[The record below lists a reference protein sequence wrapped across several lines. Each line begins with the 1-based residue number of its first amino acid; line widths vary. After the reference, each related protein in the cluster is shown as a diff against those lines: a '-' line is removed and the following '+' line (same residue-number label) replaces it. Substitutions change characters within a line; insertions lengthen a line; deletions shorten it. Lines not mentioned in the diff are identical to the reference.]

1 MLKELKRQRL
11 QTLARAFTE
20 KNNLT
25 VRLGETSATDLSN
38 IEIKHCDGEII
49 PGVPATPAECW
60 VALRSLDAHE
70 SAHVLFTAE
79 GVMEEARRKG
89 GLLLQ
94 HILNVLED
102 ARAERAMANAYPG
115 TLSWFRFTN
124 EYVYRN
130 RKDWGTGAA
139 AFMQGLCAYAVVGK
153 IPDALSQEAKDLIEK
168 CKPFV
173 DEARLAG
180 STWEVLDH
188 AEKIYTLAKD
198 AFPSPSLPPVA
209 MRGTNSPRE
218 APQGSLDPRKAP
230 KRRRERQENNS
241 GDSSGEPQENNE
253 GDRESADGENG
264 SGESAEKKRSPK
276 EASDGSGDDSRE
288 GSENEPETSEED
300 GDGSFG
306 EDRSGE
312 SGEDDAEPNKQN
324 NPGSEE
330 DPGEETDSK
339 GDDSGEDD
347 GSSGETHTGD
357 ENGGIGETGDG
368 ESSAEGDTLPDD
380 DNEGSSGA
388 EEDDA
393 DPDDWDSDSKEG
405 SGDEQD
411 GPGQDADPGDFGK
424 SAGDQE
430 PDPRPSGDGEGE
442 WDGDGDSGTPENE
455 KPGDPATPEPG
466 DFGED
471 EEDPDDGDFSSL
483 LEEAGE
489 ELSRM
494 ASDAERQ
501 EKEAARSATPEP
513 DWTKIQKEVSKDL
526 HQGCRFTNM
535 DVAARPNEYRKLVQ
549 FQQGLIRRLVEEIRK
564 ALEYRLAVPRR
575 NLKKGRLDAGSLWK
589 LRVPD
594 PKVFS
599 RRDTPG
605 DVPAVAIYLLVDC
618 SGSMGCYQYTSRGH
632 SPKLKIDMAREAAC
646 ALHEACAQLK
656 ITHCV
661 VGFASNFPS
670 TYFLQAVDWSRQ
682 DGAAIAALEDQSACN
697 RDGYVIRV
705 VARDLKLRP
714 EPRKVLIVLS
724 DGLPNDDRDSRYSIQ
739 TTGRPVADTAKAVR
753 ELERQG
759 IGVVGIFFGNEGDLR
774 RAQTIYNRLVYV
786 EDVGNLP
793 VILGRVLKQVITQ
806 GA

>member
-20 KNNLT
+20 KNDLA
-25 VRLGETSATDLSN
+25 VKLGSVSATDLSN
-38 IEIKHCDGEII
+38 IEIKHCDGEIVL
-49 PGVPATPAECW
+49 GVPASPAECW
-60 VALRSLDAHE
+60 VALKAMDAHE

-79 GVMEEARRKG
+79 GVMEEAGRKG

-130 RKDWGTGAA
+130 RKDWGEGAA

-180 STWEVLDH
+180 STWEVLQR
-188 AEKIYTLAKD
+188 AEKIYALAKD

-209 MRGTNSPRE
+209 MRGTDSPQE
-218 APQGSLDPRKAP
+218 APQGSLDPRRVP
-230 KRRRERQENNS
+230 KRRKERQENNS

-264 SGESAEKKRSPK
+264 SGESAEKKRSSK
-276 EASDGSGDDSRE
+276 NASDDSGE
-288 GSENEPETSEED
+288 GPENEPETSEED
-300 GDGSFG
+300 EDGSFG
-306 EDRSGE
+306 EDRSGKSGE
-312 SGEDDAEPNKQN
+312 AESKPKEQNDPGSGGEENSKEEADGEGDDPTSGED
-324 NPGSEE
+324 G
-330 DPGEETDSK
+330 G
-339 GDDSGEDD
+339 
-347 GSSGETHTGD
+347 SGETHTGD

-368 ESSAEGDTLPDD
+368 ESSAGGDPDD

-388 EEDDA
+388 ENA
-393 DPDDWDSDSKEG
+393 DPGNWD
-405 SGDEQD
+405 GDEQD
-411 GPGQDADPGDFGK
+411 EQDPGDFEEV
-424 SAGDQE
+424 AGDQDDE
-430 PDPRPSGDGEGE
+430 PDLQPSGDEEGD
-442 WDGDGDSGTPENE
+442 WDEGDGVPEDGGS
-455 KPGDPATPEPG
+455 GDPATPEPG

-483 LEEAGE
+483 LEEAE
-489 ELSRM
+489 NELSRM
-494 ASDAERQ
+494 ENDAERR
-501 EKEAARSATPEP
+501 EKEAARSAAPEP
-513 DWTKIQKEVSKDL
+513 DWTKIRKEVSKDL

-564 ALEYRLAVPRR
+564 ALEYRPAVPRR

-594 PKVFS
+594 PQVFS
-599 RRDTPG
+599 RREIPG
-605 DVPAVAIYLLVDC
+605 DIPELAVYLLVDC
-618 SGSMGCYQYTSRGH
+618 SGSMRNLQYTSRGY
-632 SPKLKIDMAREAAC
+632 SAKPKIDMAREAAC

-682 DGAAIAALEDQSACN
+682 DGAAIAALEYQSACN

-724 DGLPNDDRDSRYSIQ
+724 DGLPNDEKDGRYSIRF
-739 TTGRPVADTAKAVR
+739 TSVPVADTAKAVR

-759 IGVVGIFFGNEGDLR
+759 IGVIGIFFVPEEDLP